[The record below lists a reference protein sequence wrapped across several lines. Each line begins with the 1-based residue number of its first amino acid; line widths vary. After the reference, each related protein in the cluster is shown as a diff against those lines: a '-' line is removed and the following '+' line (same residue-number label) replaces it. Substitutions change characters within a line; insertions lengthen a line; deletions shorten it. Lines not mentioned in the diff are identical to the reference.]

1 MLTLGESSGHAGKS
15 RFYSQNIVLQ
25 EPNLIVEIFYVLL
38 PQRNSLE
45 VLKDRSMEVPLYHK
59 GKKKCDFPSCSCS
72 ARAGTAGAL
81 FSIGVHMGGS

>member
-59 GKKKCDFPSCSCS
+59 GKK
-72 ARAGTAGAL
+72 
-81 FSIGVHMGGS
+81 GVISPHAHVLLELEQQELSSP